1 MWFRRSIAIVSLTE
15 NVPRALVMAGL
26 VLVAAGCQRGDRP
39 PLGRVTG
46 TVTMDGQP
54 LAGVEVS
61 FAPES
66 GRPSV
71 GLTDG
76 AGRYELMYVGTVK
89 GAKVGSHRVRI
100 ATVPSDLDDSGDD
113 DRPPRSL
120 PLIRIPLRYNFQ
132 TTLTAEVQ
140 RGRNTFDFA
149 LESK

>member
-1 MWFRRSIAIVSLTE
+1 
-15 NVPRALVMAGL
+15 MAGL
-26 VLVAAGCQRGDRP
+26 MLAAAGCQRGDRP
-39 PLGRVTG
+39 PLGRVSG

-61 FAPES
+61 FAPET
-66 GRPSV
+66 GRPSI

-76 AGRYELMYVGTVK
+76 AGRYELTYVGTVK

-100 ATVPSDLDDSGDD
+100 AMPMASLDSDDAEQPVRTL
-113 DRPPRSL
+113 L
-120 PLIRIPLRYNFQ
+120 MRIPLRYNFQ

-140 RGRNTFDFA
+140 RGRNDFDFA

>member
-1 MWFRRSIAIVSLTE
+1 MCFTRAISNIGLAAHAWSV
-15 NVPRALVMAGL
+15 LVMAGL
-26 VLVAAGCQRGDRP
+26 MLAAAGCQRGDRP
-39 PLGRVTG
+39 PLGRVSG

-61 FAPES
+61 FAPET
-66 GRPSV
+66 GRPSI

-76 AGRYELMYVGTVK
+76 AGRYELTYVGTVK

-100 ATVPSDLDDSGDD
+100 AMPMASLDSDDAEQPVRTL
-113 DRPPRSL
+113 L
-120 PLIRIPLRYNFQ
+120 MRIPLRYNFQ

-140 RGRNTFDFA
+140 RGRNDFDFA